1 MANMQE
7 IARMAGVSLGTVSH
21 VLNNTA
27 NVRESTRQRVLEAVQ
42 FAG

>member
-27 NVRESTRQRVLEAVQ
+27 KVRDDYS
-42 FAG
+42 